1 MNRILSTLSFLVL
14 VLLLHSC
21 LSSSAMAQV
30 TLYSTFGPGHSFDT
44 TGGYLIASSGIT
56 ADGLPRWVAAP
67 FTSPFKAHLTRI
79 ELAASMATFQPF
91 TDQLEVQLCSNVSGQ
106 PGAVLESWLVTTLPP
121 QGSSATISVVSTSG
135 VTLQDDKVYWVVLSA
150 GLGGSNVNVSDSW
163 SLNNVPSGVPLGVH
177 DLYGTVLLSKDGS
190 SWKDAPCCS
199 HNQAQL
205 PAFEVR
211 GKAVGEVKTP
221 PVPVCPPPLPIQVA
235 CLQSLRLTVNIVNI
249 VGTPVTPPP
258 GTPVE
263 AILGF
268 VDVNGL
274 PIGPS
279 LPVSL
284 LPGQSASL
292 DLNPSTLPAL
302 SQATGPIEIRP
313 VVSPPPNTVGFD
325 GLIRSSAEV
334 FDNTLGF
341 GTLFVL
347 GTESLPAAPVFAP
360 QGLAGGQTM
369 RLHVFSTDS
378 TPCVATLG
386 FLDINGAPVGPTM
399 PVNLSGGQSAAL
411 DLNSSSLNIPAG
423 VQGRIEL
430 LPQVTLGTIVS
441 ASAPQPVACPASVQV
456 FDNQT
461 GRTWTYQR
469 GSAPIILPAVL

>member
-1 MNRILSTLSFLVL
+1 MYRILSKLSFLVL

-21 LSSSAMAQV
+21 LSISAMAQV

-44 TGGYLIASSGIT
+44 TGGYLIST
-56 ADGLPRWVAAP
+56 AAPSDGLPRWVAVP
-67 FTSPFKAHLTRI
+67 FKSPFKAHLTRI
-79 ELAASMATFQPF
+79 ELAASMATYQPF
-91 TDQLEVQLCSNVSGQ
+91 TDQLQVQLCSNVSGQ
-106 PGAVLESWLVTTLPP
+106 PGAALESWLVTTLPP
-121 QGSSATISVVSTSG
+121 EGSSATISVVSTSG
-135 VTLQDDKVYWVVLSA
+135 VTLQDNKVYWVVLGP

-163 SLNNVPSGVPLGVH
+163 SLNNVPSGVPKGVH

-211 GKAVGEVKTP
+211 AKPAGEVKTP
-221 PVPVCPPPLPIQVA
+221 PVPVCPPALLLQVA
-235 CLQSLRLTVNIVNI
+235 CLQSLRLTVNIMAGPI
-249 VGTPVTPPP
+249 TPPP

-268 VDVNGL
+268 VDGSGL

-292 DLNPSTLPAL
+292 DLNLSALPAL
-302 SQATGPIEIRP
+302 SQATAPIEIQP
-313 VVSPPPNTVGFD
+313 VVSPPPNSVGFD
-325 GLIRSSAEV
+325 GPIRSSAEV

-341 GTLFVL
+341 GTLFVQ

-369 RLHVFSTDS
+369 RLHVFSTAS
-378 TPCVATLG
+378 TSCVATLG
-386 FLDINGAPVGPTM
+386 FLDINGTPVGPTL
-399 PVNLSGGQSAAL
+399 PVNLSGGQSAVL

-423 VQGRIEL
+423 AQGRIEL
-430 LPQVTLGTIVS
+430 LPQVTLGTVAS
-441 ASAPQPVACPASVQV
+441 ASTPQPVACPASVQV

-461 GRTWTYQR
+461 GRTWTYQP
-469 GSAPIILPAVL
+469 GSAPTVLPAVQ